1 MARFFFVLSRILLAS
16 MFVMAI
22 ISPVSA
28 QENEPETTCVE
39 EEDLLR
45 CTVWVNEFDNG
56 PMFALEITEDQTP
69 INAITFTSM
78 TCDDW
83 DYAPHEYAADPH
95 IWLYSV
101 DSEEILTLIADDD
114 DSAPHNDGSNMCW
127 DSQLTPTLDI
137 GSYQLKADAFDTDYI
152 GTYTMELSGGVWSL
166 INDSEP
172 APDPE
177 ATPEPEPTPEA
188 TPQPTPEPVEP
199 TPQPDPTPEESPTP
213 EEEVEPPVDEP
224 IQDPTPLP
232 EEPEEEPE
240 PDPPLE
246 PPTVQPSLPP
256 APAPRLPVEENPP
269 PPVTIDIEELE
280 ELPLEDDIMWN
291 FDDIEWEEFELDEL
305 PEIEFVP
312 EEIEAEE
319 EEETTFFDDGEQA
332 QPDEVQSDVEL
343 EEEFV
348 LEEFE
353 DIEEVDF
360 EELDADELDDEIIA
374 EILQDEETVEI
385 FLEEVLEDNPD
396 FFEDASDEQITVI
409 FESAPELFNEAS
421 DEVKDE
427 LEAEINVYAGGFE
440 DYVPEDSTIS
450 VDERRSIIAVTTA
463 TATIATVAV
472 TRPTPPPPTPR
483 PTTPTPPRPS
493 SPSAVSPSGPTIR
506 RNNDKA

>member
-256 APAPRLPVEENPP
+256 APAPPLPVEENPP